1 MLMGSNC
8 LVDTWAWLGFDLA
21 NSTYLPYLLMRLER
35 SLMNIVVEVSSVGNE
50 YMPWKSHK
58 IDSPPLL
65 KRAQSRIT
73 HS

>member
-21 NSTYLPYLLMRLER
+21 NSTYLPYLLMRLEC

-50 YMPWKSHK
+50 YMPWKSH
-58 IDSPPLL
+58 
-65 KRAQSRIT
+65 
-73 HS
+73 